1 MPALPDTE
9 REVASTASAPIAPAP
24 TGKVYLG
31 EGVGGAGNSETPME
45 MPSLRR
51 TMMLTRRALALR
63 CPHCGVGKVLR
74 SWGTV
79 NERCS
84 HCNFR
89 FARSGDEYFTG
100 AMLVNFIIAEL
111 LFAVCF
117 TTAVVLTWPDVPWD
131 AMTWIGV
138 AGAVIVP
145 IALFP
150 FARVVWLTADT
161 LIRPVMPEELEE
173 ELHDELE

>member
-1 MPALPDTE
+1 MPVLPDTDQG
-9 REVASTASAPIAPAP
+9 VARPLPPPSVP
-24 TGKVYLG
+24 TPKAKVYLG

-45 MPSLRR
+45 IPSFRR
-51 TMMLTRRALALR
+51 TLLLTKRALSFR
-63 CPHCGVGKVLR
+63 CPHCGVGKVVR
-74 SWGTV
+74 SWGAV

-89 FARSGDEYFTG
+89 FARSGAEYFTG

-138 AGAVIVP
+138 AGAVIIP
-145 IALFP
+145 IVLFP

-161 LIRPVMPEELEE
+161 LIRPVMPEEMKDDPQ
-173 ELHDELE
+173 DELE